1 VPQSSCGE
9 AAPYGIRFVPAPAAS
24 SLMRPQGPPGAA
36 VTNRSVPH
44 SVVVVVLVVVLV
56 LDVEVVEVEVVGASV
71 VEVVG
76 ASVVEVVGASV
87 VVVGGAVVL
96 VVVLVLVDVV
106 GGAAQVLVHTPAPSF
121 MGPQPRHAE
130 SVSSKKQET
139 TGAPN
144 FVTA

>member
-1 VPQSSCGE
+1 
-9 AAPYGIRFVPAPAAS
+9 
-24 SLMRPQGPPGAA
+24 MRPQGPPGAA

-87 VVVGGAVVL
+87 VDVVGASVVVVGGAVVL

-106 GGAAQVLVHTPAPSF
+106 AGAAQVLVHTPAPSF